1 MSVSATRSLGKQHGS
16 ASLDVPADVRF
27 TVLGQLEVLKDGVDH
42 APTAPKVLQ
51 LMGMLLLRPGRV
63 AHIDSIVEELWGDRP
78 PRSVRTT
85 MQTYV
90 YHLRRCIE
98 ENALAADAEAMLAT
112 RHPGYLLC
120 ISPAQVDVTSF
131 QELCRR
137 GATEMAQARHT
148 DAVRSLRA
156 ALALWSGPPLANV
169 PCGPVLSRFVVE
181 LEEQRRHAQHLRIE
195 AEMAVGAHRELIGDL
210 RTMVAVD
217 RLDEVL
223 HGQLIR
229 VLARSGRRSDAMA
242 TYRDLRSRLISELG
256 VEPCDELRALHLDLL
271 SDQGPQRVG

>member
-1 MSVSATRSLGKQHGS
+1 M
-16 ASLDVPADVRF
+16 DVRF
-27 TVLGQLEVLKDGVDH
+27 TVLGRLEVLKDGVDH

-63 AHIDSIVEELWGDRP
+63 VHIDSIVEELWGDRP

-90 YHLRRCIE
+90 YNVRRCIE
-98 ENALAADAEAMLAT
+98 ENELATDAEAMLAT
-112 RHPGYLLC
+112 RYPGYLLC
-120 ISPAQVDVTSF
+120 ISPAQLDATSF
-131 QELCRR
+131 QQLCRR
-137 GATEMAQARHT
+137 GAAEMSEARHA
-148 DAVRSLRA
+148 DAVRTLRA
-156 ALALWSGPPLANV
+156 ALELWSGPPLANV

-195 AEMAVGAHRELIGDL
+195 AEMALGAHRELIGDL

-223 HGQLIR
+223 HGQLMR

-256 VEPCDELRALHLDLL
+256 VEPCDELRALHLELL
-271 SDQGPQRVG
+271 SDQGRPHAR